1 MIITRSSPLSPR
13 SQGLSPLTSPYHSLQ
28 INTLSPQTVF
38 QSARLLFTIYA
49 LQLKKSEFY
58 EIKEYQFSQCTCL
71 FLHILRYK
79 NKMHCIAVIRPRET
93 DGLALEWVS
102 VGLKLLILTG
112 LMMMMT
118 DDTVLIPVMMQCG
131 GEKCWDLAG
140 LQVTREKQ
148 E

>member
-93 DGLALEWVS
+93 DGLEWV